1 MGGGGMETGNG
12 RLLPG
17 HRRIVAGG
25 DRPRSRRWVRR
36 AAAFFPRQPQRRERL
51 MFRVMLYTQWK
62 WSRLII
68 LLGAIA
74 AFALPIISL
83 QGAARADRNPLA
95 AQDLLRAVQSWGTL
109 YPVLAAALGLL
120 VAMAG
125 WAPDHRGR
133 HVHALTLPLPRWR
146 YVLLRCAC
154 GALLLAIPA
163 VAVLAGALL
172 ATATATLPPG
182 LQSYPFALPA
192 HFVLAPA
199 GTYGGFFAFSPAP
212 ARPPRPL
219 PPPLCA

>member
-1 MGGGGMETGNG
+1 
-12 RLLPG
+12 
-17 HRRIVAGG
+17 
-25 DRPRSRRWVRR
+25 
-36 AAAFFPRQPQRRERL
+36 

-146 YVLLRCAC
+146 YVLLRCAG
-154 GALLLAIPA
+154 GAALLAIPVAA
-163 VAVLAGALL
+163 VFAGAIL

-182 LQSYPFALPA
+182 LQRYPLALGTHFALATAVAYAVFFAVSAGTARTAGIILGVCGAAVVVQIVAGVANLDLDIMGPLRMVVLGSAGPFAIFTGRWML
-192 HFVLAPA
+192 VDV
-199 GTYGGFFAFSPAP
+199 
-212 ARPPRPL
+212 
-219 PPPLCA
+219 

>member
-1 MGGGGMETGNG
+1 
-12 RLLPG
+12 
-17 HRRIVAGG
+17 
-25 DRPRSRRWVRR
+25 
-36 AAAFFPRQPQRRERL
+36 

-68 LLGAIA
+68 LLGTVA

-83 QGAARADRNPLA
+83 QGAARADRNPLE
-95 AQDLLRAVQSWGTL
+95 AQDLLRTVHSWGTL

-146 YVLLRCAC
+146 YVLLRCAG
-154 GALLLAIPA
+154 GAVLLAIPVA
-163 VAVLAGALL
+163 AVLAGALF

-182 LQSYPFALPA
+182 LQGYPLALAVHFGLAVALAYAMFFAISAGTARTAGIILGVFGALVVVQIVAGVANLDVDLMSPLQIVVLGSAGPFAIFTGRWML
-192 HFVLAPA
+192 VDV
-199 GTYGGFFAFSPAP
+199 
-212 ARPPRPL
+212 
-219 PPPLCA
+219 